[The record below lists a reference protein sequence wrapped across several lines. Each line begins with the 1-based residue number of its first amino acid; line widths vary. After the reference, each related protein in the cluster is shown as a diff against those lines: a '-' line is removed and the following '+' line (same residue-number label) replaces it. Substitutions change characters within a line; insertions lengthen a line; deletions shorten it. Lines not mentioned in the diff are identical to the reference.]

1 MLVCMPVGD
10 EQSVKAAKALALPT
24 RSAILAHLLRSDA
37 LTAKEI
43 ADEFSLHANV
53 ARAHL
58 DLLVEA
64 GFLATGV
71 RRKRK
76 GRPAKVYFTWEGEMG
91 ALEDW
96 EVSPQQTVS
105 TPDNEVIEVA
115 AAEVLPATPSAS
127 PFRLIAAILIRL
139 VERLDDPELY
149 ALAEQVAREE
159 GRKLVLGYRGGGLDF
174 AAAVRAMVEELRRYS
189 PQAQIIRLDHDY
201 AEIETPDCVFRDI
214 ALEHSDLVA
223 VMDPALKEGAMA
235 ALGHPSDVEVEA
247 SVARGDAA
255 CREIVRRREES
266 PGRRGGPKAGAKA
279 EPQAGPH
286 ETAVAKQ

>member
-1 MLVCMPVGD
+1 MPVGD
-10 EQSVKAAKALALPT
+10 DQSVKAAKALALPT
-24 RSAILAHLLRSDA
+24 RSAILAHLLTAGS
-37 LTAKEI
+37 LTAKEV

-96 EVSPQQTVS
+96 EVSP
-105 TPDNEVIEVA
+105 PAPEA
-115 AAEVLPATPSAS
+115 AAEAELIATAPEPFPVLPVAAS
-127 PFRLIAAILIRL
+127 PYRLIAALLIRL
-139 VERLDDPELY
+139 VERIDDPTIY
-149 ALAEQVAREE
+149 TLAEQVAREE
-159 GRKLVLGYRGGGLDF
+159 GRKLMLGYRGGGLDF
-174 AAAVRAMVEELRRYS
+174 AAAVRALVEELRRFS
-189 PQAQIIRLDHDY
+189 PQAQIVRLDTDY
-201 AEIETPDCVFRDI
+201 AEIDTPDCAFRDI
-214 ALEHSDLVA
+214 ALEHADLVA

-247 SVARGDAA
+247 SVARGDPT
-255 CREIVRRREES
+255 CREIIRRRI
-266 PGRRGGPKAGAKA
+266 PA
-279 EPQAGPH
+279 
-286 ETAVAKQ
+286 

>member
-1 MLVCMPVGD
+1 MPVGD
-10 EQSVKAAKALALPT
+10 DQSVKAAKALALPT

-37 LTAKEI
+37 LTAKEV
-43 ADEFSLHANV
+43 ADAFSLHANV

-64 GFLATGV
+64 GFLATAV

-96 EVSPQQTVS
+96 EVSPQPGTS
-105 TPDNEVIEVA
+105 PPEAELIEAVA
-115 AAEVLPATPSAS
+115 EALPPAGPS
-127 PFRLIAAILIRL
+127 PYRLMAAILIRL
-139 VERLDDPELY
+139 VERVNDPEIY
-149 ALAEQVAREE
+149 TLAEQAAREE

-189 PQAQIIRLDHDY
+189 PQAQIVRLDHDY
-201 AEIETPDCVFRDI
+201 AEIDTPDCVFRDI
-214 ALEHSDLVA
+214 ALEHADLVA

-235 ALGHPSDVEVEA
+235 ALGHPSDIEVEA
-247 SVARGDAA
+247 SVARGDAS
-255 CREIVRRREES
+255 CREIVRRREE
-266 PGRRGGPKAGAKA
+266 PRPAFP
-279 EPQAGPH
+279 EPSDRTH
-286 ETAVAKQ
+286 T

>member
-1 MLVCMPVGD
+1 MLGSMPVGD
-10 EQSVKAAKALALPT
+10 DQSVKAAKALALPT
-24 RSAILAHLLRSDA
+24 RSAILAHLLRSGP

-96 EVSPQQTVS
+96 EVSPPAGTV
-105 TPDNEVIEVA
+105 PVEAEMIEA
-115 AAEVLPATPSAS
+115 PAEPLPPAGPS
-127 PFRLIAAILIRL
+127 PYRLIAAILIRL
-139 VERLDDPELY
+139 VERVDEPTLY
-149 ALAEQVAREE
+149 SLAEQVAREE
-159 GRKLVLGYRGGGLDF
+159 GRKLVLEYRAGGLDF
-174 AAAVRAMVEELRRYS
+174 AAAVRAMVEELRRFS
-189 PQAQIIRLDHDY
+189 PHAQIVRLDHDY
-201 AEIETPDCVFRDI
+201 AEIDTPDCPFRDI

-223 VMDPALKEGAMA
+223 VIDPALKEGAMA
-235 ALGHPSDVEVEA
+235 ALGHPSDVETEA
-247 SVARGDAA
+247 SVARGDPS
-255 CREIVRRREES
+255 CREIIRRRDAS
-266 PGRRGGPKAGAKA
+266 LSTTR
-279 EPQAGPH
+279 
-286 ETAVAKQ
+286 

>member
-1 MLVCMPVGD
+1 MPVGD
-10 EQSVKAAKALALPT
+10 DQSVKAAKALALPT
-24 RSAILAHLLRSDA
+24 RSAILAHLLRSDS
-37 LTAKEI
+37 LTAKEV

-96 EVSPQQTVS
+96 EVSPPAGTSAPGV
-105 TPDNEVIEVA
+105 EIIEA
-115 AAEVLPATPSAS
+115 SAEPLVVVNPS
-127 PFRLIAAILIRL
+127 PYRLIAALLIRL
-139 VERLDDPELY
+139 VERIDDPTLY
-149 ALAEQVAREE
+149 TLAEQVAREE

-189 PQAQIIRLDHDY
+189 PLAQIVRLDHDY
-201 AEIETPDCVFRDI
+201 AEIDTPDCVFRDI
-214 ALEHSDLVA
+214 ALEHADLVS

-235 ALGHPSDVEVEA
+235 ALGHPSDVETEA
-247 SVARGDAA
+247 SVARGDPS
-255 CREIVRRREES
+255 CREIIRRREDL
-266 PGRRGGPKAGAKA
+266 PRDAP
-279 EPQAGPH
+279 
-286 ETAVAKQ
+286 TL